1 MMIFIKL
8 NIHKHNLY
16 ANINLNNAIIIMFSY
31 YNCIIEI
38 TFQIAFRITFLITFE
53 ITFPITFRIT
63 FDIVIFITPVKLAG
77 YSKHS
82 KDSQKIVKL
91 AGYSKQSKDSGKN
104 LS

>member
-31 YNCIIEI
+31 YDCIIEI

-53 ITFPITFRIT
+53 IIFPITFLITFRIT
-63 FDIVIFITPVKLAG
+63 FEIVIFIR
-77 YSKHS
+77 
-82 KDSQKIVKL
+82 
-91 AGYSKQSKDSGKN
+91 KQYEECN
-104 LS
+104 IHNETL